1 MIEPEPP
8 QPQSPQP
15 RRPFQ
20 FSLGTLLL
28 IMMLTSV
35 LAAALAG
42 LLQLGDSRLPRGF
55 FVLMVIA
62 APMAVMILLSLL
74 RSVAGLFDRSRR
86 R

>member
-1 MIEPEPP
+1 MTDTEPSGP
-8 QPQSPQP
+8 P

-20 FSLGTLLL
+20 FTLGTLLL
-28 IMMLTSV
+28 ITMLTSV

-42 LLQLGDSRLPRGF
+42 MLRLGHSSLPRGF
-55 FVLMVIA
+55 FVLMVVA

-74 RSVAGLFDRSRR
+74 RSISGLFDRKRR